1 MCVGKEKSILWFA
14 QLGNSH
20 PSFSQSER
28 NCFVLHLHPN
38 ALPSTPNTIY
48 ITKAMR
54 ICSLRD
60 VMYLL
65 MKGVYLF
72 CSWRCRRSEDLRAL
86 WPGSVWGRN
95 IFVEFGV
102 LLHTPYTSLLRGSS
116 HYTHTDSTLA
126 HTPFIICPNFCFSG
140 FFFPFVNEGASVCF
154 SVDESCQNAPWQDSI
169 CDVTVGELW

>member
-86 WPGSVWGRN
+86 WPGSVWGRKR
-95 IFVEFGV
+95 VEFGV